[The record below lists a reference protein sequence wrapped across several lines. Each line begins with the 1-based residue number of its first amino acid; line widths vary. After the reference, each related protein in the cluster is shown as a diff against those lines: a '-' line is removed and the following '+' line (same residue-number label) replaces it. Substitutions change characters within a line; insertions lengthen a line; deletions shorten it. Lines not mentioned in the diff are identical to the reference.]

1 METFVPALESSW
13 TDHAN
18 CKGHVELFFSPPG
31 EQPRQRERREVQ
43 AAQLCLGCPVIDA
56 CRSWAREHRESGFWA
71 GETEED
77 RALAG
82 YAPRATVRRSVARAA
97 KAGRAEHGRTRAEA
111 S

>member
-1 METFVPALESSW
+1 MEAFAANLDSSW
-13 TDHAN
+13 TEHAN
-18 CKGHVELFFSPPG
+18 CKGHVELFFSPAG
-31 EQPRQRERREVQ
+31 EQPRQRQRREVQ
-43 AAQLCLGCPVIDA
+43 AAQLCLGCPVLDD

-97 KAGRAEHGRTRAEA
+97 KAGRQRNAESQA

>member
-1 METFVPALESSW
+1 MEPFVTIHDSSW
-13 TDHAN
+13 TEHAN
-18 CKGHVELFFSPPG
+18 CKGHVELFFSPAG
-31 EQPRQRERREVQ
+31 EQPRQRAQRELK
-43 AAQLCLGCPVIDA
+43 AAQLCLGCPVLEE

-97 KAGRAEHGRTRAEA
+97 KAGRARQAGAEA

>member
-1 METFVPALESSW
+1 MEPFVTILDSSW
-13 TDHAN
+13 TEHAN
-18 CKGHVELFFSPPG
+18 CKGQVELFFSPAG
-31 EQPRQRERREVQ
+31 EQPRQRARREVK
-43 AAQLCLGCPVIDA
+43 AAQLCLGCPVLEE

-97 KAGRAEHGRTRAEA
+97 KAGRARQAGAEA